1 MSAGGGLLLP
11 KNRTLHFAKQVEQS
25 TILELTKAIVDI
37 VEDDEYLKKLYSIH
51 GLTYE
56 PLPIKIYIDS
66 YGGQVYQCMGL
77 LGVMERSTT
86 PIHTIVTGCA
96 MSCGFLILI
105 AGHKRFAHKMSTP
118 LYHQVSSGAFGKVQ
132 DMEEKVEE
140 AKRLQKQIEEYTM
153 ERTTIEKKK
162 LKKVLENKIDWFM
175 TAQEAKDLGVIDV
188 ILD

>member
-1 MSAGGGLLLP
+1 MSGLLLP

-56 PLPIKIYIDS
+56 PQPIKIYIDS

-86 PIHTIVTGCA
+86 PIHTIVTGVA
-96 MSCGFLILI
+96 MSCGFLITLG
-105 AGHKRFAHKMSTP
+105 GHKRFAYPTSTL
-118 LYHQVSSGAFGKVQ
+118 LYHQVSSVSAGTLK
-132 DMEEKVEE
+132 DIRKVEFPP
-140 AKRLQKQIEEYTM
+140 KM
-153 ERTTIEKKK
+153 EWP
-162 LKKVLENKIDWFM
+162 LKHSNVLKGQCHEIFDPRFFSSI
-175 TAQEAKDLGVIDV
+175 TSI
-188 ILD
+188 

>member
-1 MSAGGGLLLP
+1 MSTGGLLLP

-56 PLPIKIYIDS
+56 PQPIKIYIDS

-86 PIHTIVTGCA
+86 PIHTIVTGVA
-96 MSCGFLILI
+96 MSCGFLITLG
-105 AGHKRFAHKMSTP
+105 GHKRFAYPTSTL
-118 LYHQVSSGAFGKVQ
+118 LYHQVSSVSAGTLKDIDDDVIE
-132 DMEEKVEE
+132 M
-140 AKRLQKQIEEYTM
+140 KRLQKWIEDLTVR
-153 ERTTIEKKK
+153 RTSIKKAR
-162 LKKVLENKIDWFM
+162 LKEVYKEKIDWYIP
-175 TAQEAKDLGVIDV
+175 AEEALELGVIDE
-188 ILD
+188 IL